1 MNIISSDTTLR
12 AAEWVL
18 PGHPDK
24 LADAVADA
32 LVQAAQQRQAE
43 ALCAIEV
50 AVHRDQV
57 YLTGRLACEGADQLP
72 LRDLVRE
79 VYRSAGYGAGQGAAP
94 AGTDAAAAQPG
105 GGGFMIMM
113 MVLLGTMIL
122 FTFVSGRREKKK
134 RAELLGSIKKHDKV
148 MTIGGVMGTVVE
160 LKDDSVVLK
169 VDETSNTRITF
180 SKTAI
185 SQVIAQDS
193 AA

>member
-1 MNIISSDTTLR
+1 MTDSILR
-12 AAEWVL
+12 SLLILAQADGPARPGATPAA
-18 PGHPDK
+18 
-24 LADAVADA
+24 
-32 LVQAAQQRQAE
+32 
-43 ALCAIEV
+43 
-50 AVHRDQV
+50 
-57 YLTGRLACEGADQLP
+57 
-72 LRDLVRE
+72 
-79 VYRSAGYGAGQGAAP
+79 AAP
-94 AGTDAAAAQPG
+94 AAGTAAGAEAVPAQPG